1 MQKIIIIAE
10 IGINHNGS
18 VSLAKKMIKA
28 AKKCGAD
35 VVKFQNAYMEDLFQI
50 KSKAYKISKKFEL
63 NYNDFKIIKKY
74 CDKLNIEFMSTPYDL
89 RSVDL
94 LESLG
99 VKRYKVASADV
110 VDMPLHKKLISTKKP
125 VILSVGMADIKEIK
139 KTVNY
144 YKKNKMKK
152 LTLLHC
158 VSSYP
163 CSSKSLNLKSIKKMK
178 QIFKIPIGY
187 SDHSVGNSAAIMSV
201 AFGATVIEKHFTIN
215 KKIPGA
221 DHKISDSPKEFSK
234 LVKLIRDAEL
244 KLGSEIKKCQP
255 EEKKFIKFAR
265 KSITLRRN
273 MKRGVKIKESDIIMK
288 RPGTGL
294 NGQKIHMI
302 IGKKLR
308 RNFLKDYQI
317 KKKDLS

>member
-1 MQKIIIIAE
+1 MKKITIIAE

-35 VVKFQNAYMEDLFQI
+35 VAKFQNAYREDLFRI
-50 KSKAYKISKKFEL
+50 NTKAYRVAKKFVL
-63 NYNDFKIIKKY
+63 SDSNYKEIKKY

-89 RSVDL
+89 KSVEL
-94 LESLG
+94 LEKLK

-110 VDMPLHKKLISTKKP
+110 VDMPLHKKIISTRKP
-125 VILSVGMADIKEIK
+125 VILSTGMATIPEIR
-139 KTVNY
+139 KTVRF
-144 YKKNKMKK
+144 YKQNKMSS

-163 CSSKSLNLKSIKKMK
+163 CSSKSINLKSIKKMK
-178 QIFKIPIGY
+178 QLFKIPIGY
-187 SDHSVGNSAAIMSV
+187 SDHSVGNDAAIMSV
-201 AFGATVIEKHFTIN
+201 ALGATLIEKHFTIN
-215 KKIPGA
+215 KKLPGA
-221 DHKISDSPKEFSK
+221 DHKISDSPREFSE

-265 KSITLRRN
+265 KSITLRKN

-294 NGQKIHMI
+294 NGQKISI
-302 IGKKLR
+302 VIGKKLR
-308 RNFLKDYQI
+308 KNLLKDYQI
-317 KKKDLS
+317 KKQDLS

>member
-1 MQKIIIIAE
+1 
-10 IGINHNGS
+10 
-18 VSLAKKMIKA
+18 
-28 AKKCGAD
+28 
-35 VVKFQNAYMEDLFQI
+35 
-50 KSKAYKISKKFEL
+50 
-63 NYNDFKIIKKY
+63 
-74 CDKLNIEFMSTPYDL
+74 
-89 RSVDL
+89 
-94 LESLG
+94 
-99 VKRYKVASADV
+99 
-110 VDMPLHKKLISTKKP
+110 
-125 VILSVGMADIKEIK
+125 
-139 KTVNY
+139 
-144 YKKNKMKK
+144 
-152 LTLLHC
+152 
-158 VSSYP
+158 
-163 CSSKSLNLKSIKKMK
+163 MK